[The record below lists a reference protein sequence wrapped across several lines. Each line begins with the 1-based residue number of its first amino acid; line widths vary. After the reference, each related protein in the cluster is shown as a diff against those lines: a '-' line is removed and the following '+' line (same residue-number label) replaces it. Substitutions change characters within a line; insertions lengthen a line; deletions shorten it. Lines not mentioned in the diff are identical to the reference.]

1 MSLQKTTA
9 SQHRCAHVHQTA
21 TGSNENNV
29 RRSCSRCG
37 YNVVHVATNYVTKE
51 AWQKLAQLMTLN
63 ASASEA
69 VNMKNG
75 STTEAEEKNN
85 DQELVKTLLQKIDEQ
100 DQQLKVKTGEMN
112 KLEDENKVL
121 RMKVSHLEAELKRH
135 ENVMDWHKVDV
146 IGPNK
151 AASS

>member
-1 MSLQKTTA
+1 MLDNHVFSAAVLPLPSHSTVSSAAAASMVGSVVSSMVNVAVVVLLLLQ
-9 SQHRCAHVHQTA
+9 
-21 TGSNENNV
+21 
-29 RRSCSRCG
+29 
-37 YNVVHVATNYVTKE
+37 
-51 AWQKLAQLMTLN
+51 
-63 ASASEA
+63 ASEA
-69 VNMKNG
+69 VNVKNG